1 MFKERRKAMILH
13 ERLVTIEEDYEITEV
28 EMDDS
33 DLINFIN
40 LKYNAEDI
48 INIAK
53 QLDKTVDDADLDY
66 AYSVILNNFDN
77 ATEDGQKDVYALK
90 KWIEDEIFQN
100 FDLEEIEVEDTSE
113 FYDNFEEAGAPTA
126 QLLKNLIPSCQKIS
140 QLGVKKFE
148 ANNIK

>member
-113 FYDNFEEAGAPTA
+113 FDDNFEEAGAPPA

>member
-1 MFKERRKAMILH
+1 MLKYYRMFKERRKAMILH

-113 FYDNFEEAGAPTA
+113 FDDNFEEAGDPPA
-126 QLLKNLIPSCQKIS
+126 
-140 QLGVKKFE
+140 
-148 ANNIK
+148 

>member
-113 FYDNFEEAGAPTA
+113 FDDNFEEAGAPPA
-126 QLLKNLIPSCQKIS
+126 
-140 QLGVKKFE
+140 
-148 ANNIK
+148 

>member
-1 MFKERRKAMILH
+1 MLKYYRMFKERRKAMILH

-113 FYDNFEEAGAPTA
+113 FDDNFEEAGAPPA
-126 QLLKNLIPSCQKIS
+126 
-140 QLGVKKFE
+140 
-148 ANNIK
+148 